1 MKKKTWF
8 GRPIGSNKGPRDLDK
23 IQIDYTNACAM
34 YGVAKHRHDVTL
46 PQELKALEQR
56 VSNLQVELEMR
67 SRYDAEKKAQD
78 KVPEAGTVP
87 NLTVVE

>member
-1 MKKKTWF
+1 MKKKWF
-8 GRPIGSNKGPRDLDK
+8 GRPVGSLKGPRDLDK

-34 YGVAKHRHDVTL
+34 YGVAKHRHDITL

-56 VSNLQVELEMR
+56 VTNLQIELEMR
-67 SRYDAEKKAQD
+67 SRHDAEKKAHE
-78 KVPEAGTVP
+78 KVPEAGIAP